1 MKKLSDLMYLTKTLD
16 DSFCDNIIKLFEQDT
31 RKVEGITT
39 KGKDNDLKKTTELYI
54 SDFKSSTNEKNWPKI
69 DDILYKN
76 LNENIVK
83 YTTKLSQMSSIPL
96 WAHESTDSGYTI
108 KRYEPGDYFNWHV
121 DSQCK
126 GGWVRTLAAIW
137 YLNDVKEGGE
147 TEFENGIKVKPKKG
161 QLLLFPATWTYP
173 HRGCSP
179 KNENKYVITTF
190 LLTNEE
196 WVYH

>member
-16 DSFCDNIIKLFEQDT
+16 DDFCDKIIELFEKDI

-39 KGKDNDLKKTTELYI
+39 TGKNIDLKQTTELYI
-54 SDFKSSTNEKNWPKI
+54 TNFEGEGEENWPKI

-83 YTTKLSQMSSIPL
+83 YTTKLSEMSSIPL
-96 WAHESTDSGYTI
+96 WNRQSQDSGYTI
-108 KRYEPGDYFNWHV
+108 KRYEPGDYFHWHV

-126 GGWVRTLAAIW
+126 EGWVRTLAAIW

-147 TEFENGIKVKPKKG
+147 TEFQNGIKVKPKKG
-161 QLLLFPATWTYP
+161 HLLLFPSTWTYP

>member
-1 MKKLSDLMYLTKTLD
+1 MKKLSDLMYLSKTLD
-16 DSFCDNIIKLFEQDT
+16 DSFCDKIIDLFERDF
-31 RKVEGITT
+31 RKGPGITT
-39 KGKDNDLKKTTELYI
+39 LGEDKELKKTTDLFI
-54 SDFKSSTNEKNWPKI
+54 SDFSEDENWPKV
-69 DDILYKN
+69 DEILYED
-76 LNENIVK
+76 LNVNIVK
-83 YTTKLSQMSSIPL
+83 YTNKLSKMCSIPL
-96 WAHESTDSGYTI
+96 WGHESKDSGYTI
-108 KRYEPGDYFNWHV
+108 KRYEPGDYFHWHV

-126 GGWVRTLAAIW
+126 EGWVRSLAAIW

-161 QLLLFPATWTYP
+161 HLLLFPATWTYP

-179 KNENKYVITTF
+179 KNENKYIITTF

>member
-1 MKKLSDLMYLTKTLD
+1 MKKLSDLMYLSKTLD
-16 DSFCDNIIKLFEQDT
+16 DSFCDKIIDLFERDF
-31 RKVEGITT
+31 RKGPGITT
-39 KGKDNDLKKTTELYI
+39 LGEDKELKKTTDLFI
-54 SDFKSSTNEKNWPKI
+54 SDFSEDENWPKV
-69 DDILYKN
+69 DEILYDD
-76 LNENIVK
+76 LNVNIVK
-83 YTTKLSQMSSIPL
+83 YTNKLCKMCSIPL
-96 WAHESTDSGYTI
+96 WGHESNDSGYTI
-108 KRYEPGDYFNWHV
+108 KRYEPGDYFHWHV

-126 GGWVRTLAAIW
+126 EGWVRTLAAIW

-161 QLLLFPATWTYP
+161 HLLLFPATWTYP

-179 KNENKYVITTF
+179 KNENKYIITTF

>member
-1 MKKLSDLMYLTKTLD
+1 MKKLSDLMYLSKTLD
-16 DSFCDNIIKLFEQDT
+16 DDFCDNIITLFDGDF
-31 RKVEGITT
+31 RKAPGITT
-39 KGKDNDLKKTTELYI
+39 LGENNKLKKTTDLYI
-54 SDFKSSTNEKNWPKI
+54 SDFPDDDNWPKI
-69 DDILYKN
+69 DKILYEN
-76 LNENIVK
+76 LNFNIVK
-83 YTTKLSQMSSIPL
+83 YTNKLSKMSSIPL
-96 WAHESTDSGYTI
+96 WGHESNDSGYTI
-108 KRYEPGDYFNWHV
+108 KKYEPGDYFHWHV

-126 GGWVRTLAAIW
+126 EGWVRTLAAIW

-147 TEFENGIKVKPKKG
+147 TEFENGVKVKPKKG